1 VDADD
6 LLLGPRGRR
15 LCREYQQLVEASP
28 SPLSA
33 AVDGRAAF
41 QAVAE
46 TCAWAMYWQ
55 PPHAAD
61 VSLGSG
67 QGLAGIRAAAEALAS
82 SPATSW
88 WSSPLDVGDQHLV
101 EFHDELAT
109 AAEDTPRL
117 TGLRTAVD
125 TLDAFHGHSEPFED
139 SAGRPVDWRRVS
151 GAWWSAPIASP
162 GAHTAR
168 SFGQPPLPVGLVWV
182 EDAFAWSTA
191 TSWQVRPASGVRVL
205 ELRGPQDWVETV
217 RRYPLEVTATAKRGD
232 WWRTTGR
239 DGRWAMPDW
248 PAVADDWDAVHLT
261 VAGYLTTAGRALP
274 VDGELATV
282 LAGWPPDAT
291 FWLADVLEVAAGPAR
306 WRWDGDRWTPA

>member
-1 VDADD
+1 MDAGD

-15 LCREYQQLVEASP
+15 LCQEFQQLAGASRP
-28 SPLSA
+28 TL
-33 AVDGRAAF
+33 VDDRAAF

-46 TCAWAMYWQ
+46 ACAWAMYWQ
-55 PPHAAD
+55 PPHDAD
-61 VSLGSG
+61 VNLRSG
-67 QGLAGIRAAAEALAS
+67 PGLAGIRAAAEALAS
-82 SPATSW
+82 SPAMSW
-88 WSSPLDVGDQHLV
+88 WSSPVDAGDQHLV
-101 EFHDELAT
+101 VFD
-109 AAEDTPRL
+109 AAESAQEPQL
-117 TGLRTAVD
+117 TGLREAVD
-125 TLDAFHGHSEPFED
+125 TLDAFHADSQPFED
-139 SAGRPVDWRRVS
+139 SAGRALDWRTIS
-151 GAWWSAPIASP
+151 GAWWSAPMANP

-182 EDAFAWSTA
+182 EDAFGWSTA
-191 TSWQVRPASGVRVL
+191 TSWQVRPASEVRVL
-205 ELRGPQDWVETV
+205 ELRGPQDWVEMV

-274 VDGELATV
+274 VDGDTATV

-291 FWLADVLEVAAGPAR
+291 FWLADVLEAVGGPAR
-306 WRWDGDRWTPA
+306 WRWDGDRWSPA